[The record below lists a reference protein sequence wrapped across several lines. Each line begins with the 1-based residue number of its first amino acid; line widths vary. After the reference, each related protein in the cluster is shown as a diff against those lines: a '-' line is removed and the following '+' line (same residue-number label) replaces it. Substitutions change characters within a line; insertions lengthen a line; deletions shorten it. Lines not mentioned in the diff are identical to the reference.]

1 MSLTTSSINYAALF
15 FSSATSGASGTAST
29 ISSML
34 AAVYGGGTAGA
45 AGGSNPLT
53 ALQIAES
60 TQTQQV
66 ALTAQQPTVQQDIS
80 TFTKAVQSATSV
92 SQLLSNPTVMKV
104 LLTASG
110 LASQVPYTAMDQQ
123 ILQSN
128 PNDSNALVN
137 QMTDPAW
144 LAIVNTYNF
153 ATQGLSN
160 IQNPNVI
167 STITQNYAQQV
178 WMSSLNQ
185 TTPGLST
192 ALEFK
197 QMASTLTSP
206 LDVLGSGT
214 AFNVITTAF
223 NIPQQ
228 IVFQDQ
234 SAQEQAINAHVDF
247 TKLNDPTYVNGIL
260 DQYMLNVASTSSS
273 SSGQNLEALAVQAQG
288 LIA

>member
-15 FSSATSGASGTAST
+15 SPGTSGTAGT

-34 AAVYGGGTAGA
+34 AAVYGGGASGA

-60 TQTQQV
+60 TETQQV
-66 ALTAQQPTVQQDIS
+66 ALTAQQPMVQKDINS
-80 TFTKAVQSATSV
+80 FTAAVQGATSV
-92 SQLLSNPTVMKV
+92 SQLLSNQTVMKV

-110 LASQVPYTAMDQQ
+110 LASQVPYTAMAQQ

-128 PNDSNALVN
+128 PNDPGALVN
-137 QMTDPAW
+137 QMSDPAW
-144 LAIVNTYNF
+144 LAVVNTYSF
-153 ATQGLSN
+153 ATQGLAT
-160 IQNPNVI
+160 IQNPKVLA
-167 STITQNYAQQV
+167 TITQNYAQQV

-197 QMASTLTSP
+197 QMAATLTSP

-234 SAQEQAINAHVDF
+234 NAQEQAINAHVDF

-273 SSGQNLEALAVQAQG
+273 GSGQNLEALAVQAQG
-288 LIA
+288 LVA